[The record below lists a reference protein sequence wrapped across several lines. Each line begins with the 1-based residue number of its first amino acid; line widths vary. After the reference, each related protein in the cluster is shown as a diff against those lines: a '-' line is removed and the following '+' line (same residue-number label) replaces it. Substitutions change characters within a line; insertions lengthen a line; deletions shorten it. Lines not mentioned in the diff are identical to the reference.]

1 MAKHTPGP
9 WSADPPDRHEPYW
22 IVHAAAGVGGVIAE
36 VCSCPRPE
44 AERDPSE
51 VEANARLMAAA
62 PAMLA
67 SLEETEARIAFLAR
81 RAAWH
86 DHILETYATSGM
98 GEELKGLLD
107 RAWDDMEKGGRQ

>member
-1 MAKHTPGP
+1 
-9 WSADPPDRHEPYW
+9 
-22 IVHAAAGVGGVIAE
+22 
-36 VCSCPRPE
+36 
-44 AERDPSE
+44 
-51 VEANARLMAAA
+51 MAAA

-86 DHILETYATSGM
+86 DHILETYAISGM

-107 RAWDDMEKGGRQ
+107 RAWDDIEKSGRQ